1 MEKYLKIKK
10 NNKIF
15 FKIIYLTILNNSKLN
30 KETPYSYTLI
40 FLYLKDLVV
49 I

>member
-15 FKIIYLTILNNSKLN
+15 FQNNLLNYFKQFKIKQGD
-30 KETPYSYTLI
+30 TLFI
-40 FLYLKDLVV
+40 HSDISILKDLVV